1 MLCGRCQTRCMPWGP
16 GICFLALHLL
26 CPVER
31 MGRVPFWHDFVPAT
45 ALRYNS
51 KGPARDTSSGWSQ
64 VGNLHQRSCC
74 TSAIVARLPVVL
86 HLLVAQVIF
95 VTAGTSHGFTT
106 RRAAD
111 LEERQDCMVL
121 SGRHRALTA
130 MPHIAELWLGVGWT
144 LVAAAW
150 FCVAIANSCYCCELD
165 SKLRGKIPF
174 DF

>member
-45 ALRYNS
+45 ALCCNS
-51 KGPARDTSSGWSQ
+51 KGPARHTSSGWSQ
-64 VGNLHQRSCC
+64 VGSLHQRSCC
-74 TSAIVARLPVVL
+74 TSASVARLPVGLVLVGAHYQL

-95 VTAGTSHGFTT
+95 VTAGTSHGFTP

-111 LEERQDCMVL
+111 LEEWQSCMEL
-121 SGRHRALTA
+121 SRRYRALTA
-130 MPHIAELWLGVGWT
+130 MPHIAK
-144 LVAAAW
+144 
-150 FCVAIANSCYCCELD
+150 F
-165 SKLRGKIPF
+165 
-174 DF
+174 

>member
-1 MLCGRCQTRCMPWGP
+1 MLCRRCQARCTPLGP
-16 GICFLALHLL
+16 GTCFLALHLL
-26 CPVER
+26 CPVVG

-45 ALRYNS
+45 ALCCNS

-95 VTAGTSHGFTT
+95 VTAVTSHGFNP

-111 LEERQDCMVL
+111 LEEWQSCMEL
-121 SGRHRALTA
+121 SRRYRALTA
-130 MPHIAELWLGVGWT
+130 MPHIAK
-144 LVAAAW
+144 
-150 FCVAIANSCYCCELD
+150 F
-165 SKLRGKIPF
+165 
-174 DF
+174 